1 MSGKRHIRLL
11 YNLLIRIFPDFRLF
25 PLPMLAARQKVLR
38 MAPSCGCTCHRVLRW
53 ALLLALVLPMTSC
66 RRATE
71 RALSKIRVEEVV
83 KLERQGLSGAEL
95 VLRVKNATGHKLVL
109 ERAVLRIYY
118 AENLVTSIA
127 LRGRVEVPRRSDG
140 EITTLWR
147 TRTSD
152 PMALYVMRKKLAG
165 GDLSRIAV
173 SFSIDGRGGP
183 APVNISQEMMPLSD
197 FLNIFGLSFDE
208 VKTYLKEECAVY

>member
-1 MSGKRHIRLL
+1 MG
-11 YNLLIRIFPDFRLF
+11 
-25 PLPMLAARQKVLR
+25 A
-38 MAPSCGCTCHRVLRW
+38 LRW

-66 RRATE
+66 RRAAE
-71 RALSKIRVEEVV
+71 RALGKIRVEEVV

-95 VLRVKNATGHKLVL
+95 VLRVKNGTGHKLVL

-118 AENLVTSIA
+118 AESLVTSIV
-127 LRGRVEVPRRSDG
+127 LRKRAEVPRRSDG
-140 EITTLWR
+140 EVTTLWR

-152 PMALYVMRKKLAG
+152 PMALYVMRKKIAG
-165 GDLSRIAV
+165 GDPSRIAV
-173 SFSIDGRGGP
+173 SFSIEGRGGP

-197 FLNIFGLSFDE
+197 FLNIFGLSFEE

>member
-1 MSGKRHIRLL
+1 
-11 YNLLIRIFPDFRLF
+11 
-25 PLPMLAARQKVLR
+25 MLAVRQKVLR

>member
-1 MSGKRHIRLL
+1 
-11 YNLLIRIFPDFRLF
+11 
-25 PLPMLAARQKVLR
+25 MLAVRQKVLR
-38 MAPSCGCTCHRVLRW
+38 MAPSFGCTCHRVLRW

-173 SFSIDGRGGP
+173 SFSIEGRGGP

>member
-11 YNLLIRIFPDFRLF
+11 CNSLIRIFPDFRLF

>member
-1 MSGKRHIRLL
+1 MSGNRHIYLL
-11 YNLLIRIFPDFRLF
+11 YNSLIRIFPNFRLF
-25 PLPMLAARQKVLR
+25 PIPMLAARKKVLR
-38 MAPSCGCTCHRVLRW
+38 LTPSCGCTCRRVLRW
-53 ALLLALVLPMTSC
+53 VLLLALVLPMTSC
-66 RRATE
+66 RRAAE
-71 RALSKIRVEEVV
+71 KAIRNIGVEEVV

-109 ERAVLRIYY
+109 ERAMLRIYY
-118 AENLVTSIA
+118 AESLVTSIA

-140 EITTLWR
+140 EVTTLWR

-152 PMALYVMRKKLAG
+152 PMALYVVRKKLAE

-173 SFSIDGRGGP
+173 SFSIEGRGGP
-183 APVNISQEMMPLSD
+183 APVKISQEMMPLSE

-208 VKTYLKEECAVY
+208 VKTYLEEECAAC

>member
-1 MSGKRHIRLL
+1 
-11 YNLLIRIFPDFRLF
+11 
-25 PLPMLAARQKVLR
+25 MLAARQKVWRLT
-38 MAPSCGCTCHRVLRW
+38 PSCGCSCHRVLRW
-53 ALLLALVLPMTSC
+53 VLLLALVLPMTSC

-109 ERAVLRIYY
+109 ERAVLRLYY
-118 AENLVTSIA
+118 AESLVTSIA

-140 EITTLWR
+140 EVTTLWR

-173 SFSIDGRGGP
+173 SFSIEGRGGP
-183 APVNISQEMMPLSD
+183 VPVNISQEMMPLSD

>member
-11 YNLLIRIFPDFRLF
+11 YNLLIRIFPDFRLISV
-25 PLPMLAARQKVLR
+25 PTLVARQKILR
-38 MAPSCGCTCHRVLRW
+38 LTPSCGCTSLRVLRW
-53 ALLLALVLPMTSC
+53 ALLLSLVLPMTSC

-71 RALSKIRVEEVV
+71 KALSKIRVEEVV